1 MFLNRQSRLP
11 DDYNRAFG
19 ADTNLLFARPDLR
32 IGGTLARTVTPRLTG
47 NDRIGKIEADLQSD
61 LLRFF
66 GSYVDVGKDFNPAMG
81 FVRRTGRRFIH
92 NEFSARPRF
101 TPESR
106 LGRWWILDVVATMS
120 AEQVL
125 FSAGGTEE
133 KELRPSVNVT
143 FLGGGSFAW
152 NYARN
157 FERIVRAFNVSG
169 VNDAGSVSLKVPG
182 GDYRSGRTSF
192 SFSSDRSKPFSGNL
206 SYNWGDYYGGTRK
219 QFSLGARHHL
229 GYRLFTIFTYTRNNV
244 SLPQGSLHT
253 DQTGLTVEY
262 SFNPTMSLSTFIQY
276 NNQSDQLSSNIRFR
290 LIHHP
295 LSDIF
300 LVYNDLRDRA
310 KQKTDWGLSLKYTRL
325 LSF

>member
-1 MFLNRQSRLP
+1 M
-11 DDYNRAFG
+11 
-19 ADTNLLFARPDLR
+19 
-32 IGGTLARTVTPRLTG
+32 
-47 NDRIGKIEADLQSD
+47 
-61 LLRFF
+61 
-66 GSYVDVGKDFNPAMG
+66 
-81 FVRRTGRRFIH
+81 
-92 NEFSARPRF
+92 RPRF

-106 LGRWWILDVVATMS
+106 LGRWGILDVVATMS
-120 AEQVL
+120 TDQVL

-133 KELRPSVNVT
+133 KELKPSVNLT
-143 FLGGGSFAW
+143 FFDGGSFQW
-152 NYARN
+152 NFTRN
-157 FERIVRAFNVSG
+157 FERITRAFNVSG
-169 VNDAGSVSLKVPG
+169 VNEAGSVSLQVPV

-219 QFSLGARHHL
+219 EFSLTARHHL

-244 SLPQGSLHT
+244 SLPPGSLHT

-262 SFNPTMSLSTFIQY
+262 SFNPKMSLSTFVQY

-310 KQKTDWGLSLKYTRL
+310 RQKTDWGLSLKYTRL
-325 LSF
+325 FSF